1 MSSIDYTYE
10 VLEIT
15 ESADSLVYRV
25 KLSLTNGAIS
35 KIAFTEV
42 IVAAGQS
49 FSLTPTKI
57 LTCWYE
63 GQTLSLSGSGSVSL
77 S

>member
-15 ESADSLVYRV
+15 ESTGSLVYRV
-25 KLSLTNGAIS
+25 KLSLTNGTIS

-42 IVAAGQS
+42 IVPVGQS
-49 FSLTPTKI
+49 FTLTPTKI

-63 GQTLSLSGSGSVSL
+63 GQPLALSGSGSVSL